1 MYKSRLA
8 FTVSF
13 WVDEARSFCPLL
25 RTPGLAAWS
34 GYLEVKCFGLGGGRI
49 RGFSDFFLGLV
60 EDQKVTPF
68 FGLSRGVWQGCPLS
82 PVLYVLYAEVVACS
96 IRANP
101 AIDRLSLPE
110 APVPLPVISQYANDT
125 FVIVT
130 SDATIGGTFA
140 T

>member
-13 WVDEARSFCPLL
+13 WVDEGRFVHCFVPQALPRGPGIWKLNVSVLEEEEFVALVTSFWASWRTKKSPL
-25 RTPGLAAWS
+25 
-34 GYLEVKCFGLGGGRI
+34 
-49 RGFSDFFLGLV
+49 
-60 EDQKVTPF
+60 F

-96 IRANP
+96 IRVNP

-110 APVPLPVISQYANDT
+110 APVPLPVISQYANDP